1 MSDFRVPENFL
12 WGGAISAN
20 QAEGAYR
27 EGGRGISNID
37 LIPHGSSRMDVKLG
51 KVSDPELQTDAF
63 YPSHEAIDFYH
74 HYKEDLALMGELGLK
89 VFRTS
94 ISWSRL
100 FPEGDEAFPN
110 PEGIAFYKDL
120 FKECRRYGMEPLVTL
135 SHYETPIHLALEY
148 GGWKDRRVIGFFERY
163 VRTVFE
169 RYKNKVKY

>member
-1 MSDFRVPENFL
+1 MSKFRIPEDFL

-27 EGGRGISNID
+27 ENGRGISNID
-37 LIPHGSSRMDVKLG
+37 LIPHGISRMDVKLG
-51 KVSDPELQTDAF
+51 KVPNPVLDKNAY

-100 FPEGDEAFPN
+100 FPRGDEEQPN
-110 PEGIAFYKDL
+110 LEGIAFYRNV
-120 FKECRRYGMEPLVTL
+120 FKECRKYGMEPWL
-135 SHYETPIHLALEY
+135 HC
-148 GGWKDRRVIGFFERY
+148 VILIFRKG
-163 VRTVFE
+163 
-169 RYKNKVKY
+169 

>member
-1 MSDFRVPENFL
+1 MSKFRIPEDFL

-27 EGGRGISNID
+27 ENGRGISNID
-37 LIPHGSSRMDVKLG
+37 LIPHGISRMDVKLG
-51 KVSDPELQTDAF
+51 KVPNPVLDKNAY

-100 FPEGDEAFPN
+100 FPRGDEEQPN
-110 PEGIAFYKDL
+110 LEGIAFY
-120 FKECRRYGMEPLVTL
+120 RN
-135 SHYETPIHLALEY
+135 
-148 GGWKDRRVIGFFERY
+148 
-163 VRTVFE
+163 VF
-169 RYKNKVKY
+169 

>member
-74 HYKEDLALMGELGLK
+74 HYKEDQ
-89 VFRTS
+89 
-94 ISWSRL
+94 
-100 FPEGDEAFPN
+100 
-110 PEGIAFYKDL
+110 
-120 FKECRRYGMEPLVTL
+120 
-135 SHYETPIHLALEY
+135 
-148 GGWKDRRVIGFFERY
+148 IGRAH
-163 VRTVFE
+163 V
-169 RYKNKVKY
+169 

>member
-110 PEGIAFYKDL
+110 PEGIAF
-120 FKECRRYGMEPLVTL
+120 
-135 SHYETPIHLALEY
+135 
-148 GGWKDRRVIGFFERY
+148 
-163 VRTVFE
+163 
-169 RYKNKVKY
+169 